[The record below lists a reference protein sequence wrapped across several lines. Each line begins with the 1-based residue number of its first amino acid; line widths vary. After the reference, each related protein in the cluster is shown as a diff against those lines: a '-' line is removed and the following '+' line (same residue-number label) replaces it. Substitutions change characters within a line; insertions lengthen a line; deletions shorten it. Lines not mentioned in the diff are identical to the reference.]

1 MINKKIINIEIN
13 DAYIKILFLKKHKKS
28 VSVEKTIIK
37 PMNSPNEYI
46 NNKILDNVE
55 LYKSEIVKT
64 IKTELGDKNKGYK
77 EIYYNMQNE
86 DILIRNIS
94 ILNVKNKKDIK
105 SMIEFEIT
113 QYIPINIKNYIMEY
127 KILNSNGSNINLK
140 LILVPIIMAN
150 LCYEISDMLNMK
162 PKKLSVNF
170 DILQKIIDLDLIE
183 DICENA
189 VFIEDKGNE
198 FILSLAK
205 NRIID
210 ESYILHKSPNSYESV
225 LNLTKDFDTVYYYG
239 IEDEVIIKNIETL
252 KNFKKLELKEAV
264 ISKDEND
271 KMHNLEYI
279 NGIGMII

>member
-1 MINKKIINIEIN
+1 
-13 DAYIKILFLKKHKKS
+13 
-28 VSVEKTIIK
+28 
-37 PMNSPNEYI
+37 
-46 NNKILDNVE
+46 
-55 LYKSEIVKT
+55 
-64 IKTELGDKNKGYK
+64 GYK